1 MITMNRRAFL
11 RNVSI
16 AGGGVMLGVTLG
28 GCGGEVA
35 PWPNQAAGV
44 LQPNAFL
51 QVRPDGSVVL
61 AVHKAEMG
69 QGVATGLATLVAEE
83 LEIDPLRLQIEFAE
97 PHPDYND
104 KEYRSMITGGSASM
118 RNNFDGMREAGA
130 ALREMLRQAAAAT
143 WGAALADCIA
153 ADGAVSLR
161 DGSRS
166 ASYGDLAT
174 AAAKLPVPADIALK
188 PASQWRRIGKHDA
201 RVDAVSKVDGSAQ
214 FALDLSLPGML
225 TAVLVRCPHF
235 GGTLK
240 GFKADR
246 AQAVAGVRKVLEI
259 DGAVAVVADGYWQAS
274 SAAALLEIEW
284 DKGPLAGLDSAAITA
299 AQRRLL
305 AEETG
310 RVVRE
315 DGEAPPADAVARS
328 VSAEYRVPYLAHAPM
343 EPMNAVASVTA
354 EGAEVWA
361 GNQAPDVLKSL
372 VARRLEIAPE
382 KVRVHSTYLGGAFG
396 RRTYME
402 FALEAV
408 ALSRATGAP
417 VKVVWSRED
426 DMRHDHYR
434 PAAMAAMRADIGAD
448 GKLLG
453 WDARVVAPPV
463 MNTLVGVVLPV
474 MLPRWAPL
482 GVGAAVE
489 PLVAKYDPNLTEGV
503 DSLPYALPYVRV
515 EGLVSDPGIPVG
527 VWRSVGHSQNAFF
540 SECFVDEVAHALGQD
555 PVRFRLERL
564 PADSPVRSALE
575 LLVARGGWGSAP
587 EGVYQGIAV
596 HQSFGTVVAEQAE
609 VVIEDGRPRLR
620 RVVCAVECG
629 VAVNPDVVRMQV
641 ESAVVF
647 ALSAALHGEIT
658 IRDGAVEQGNFD
670 AYPVLR
676 IDGCPEI
683 EVHIVA
689 SERPPSGIGEPGVPP
704 LAPALANAIFAAT
717 GERLRELPLRLS

>member
-1 MITMNRRAFL
+1 MMTMNRRAFL

-16 AGGGVMLGVTLG
+16 AGGGVMLGVALG
-28 GCGGEVA
+28 GCGGEPA
-35 PWPNQAAGV
+35 PWPNQAPGV

-61 AVHKAEMG
+61 AIHKAEMG

-83 LEIDPLRLQIEFAE
+83 LEIDPLRLQLEFAE

-118 RNNFDGMREAGA
+118 RNNFDGMRAAGA

-166 ASYGDLAT
+166 ASYGELAT
-174 AAAKLPVPADIALK
+174 AAAKLPVPADVALK
-188 PASQWRRIGKHDA
+188 PPGEWRRIGKHDA
-201 RVDAVSKVDGSAQ
+201 RVDAVAKVDGSAP

-240 GFKADR
+240 SFKADK
-246 AQAVAGVRKVLEI
+246 AQAVPGVRQVLELN
-259 DGAVAVVADGYWQAS
+259 GAVAVAEGYWQAS
-274 SAAALLEIEW
+274 GAAALLEIEW

-299 AQRRLL
+299 AQRRML

-315 DGEAPPADAVARS
+315 EGEAPAAGTVARS
-328 VSAEYRVPYLAHAPM
+328 LSVEYRVPYLAHAAL

-361 GNQAPDVLKSL
+361 GNQGPDVLKSL
-372 VARRLEIAPE
+372 VARQLEIAPE
-382 KVRVHSTYLGGAFG
+382 QVRVHSAYMGGAFG

-417 VKVVWSRED
+417 VKVVWTRED

-434 PAAMAAMRADIGAD
+434 PAAMASMRADIGAD

-463 MNTLVGVVLPV
+463 MNTMVGVVLPV
-474 MLPRWAPL
+474 MLPQWAPL
-482 GVGAAVE
+482 GVGSVIE
-489 PLVAKYDPNLTEGV
+489 PLVAKYDTSLTEGI
-503 DSLPYALPYVRV
+503 DSIPYAMPYVRV

-527 VWRSVGHSQNAFF
+527 VWRSVGNSQNAFF
-540 SECFVDEVAHALGQD
+540 TESFVDELAHELGED

-564 PADSPVRSALE
+564 SADSRVRGALE

-587 EGVYQGIAV
+587 EGVHQGIAV
-596 HQSFGTVVAEQAE
+596 HESFGTVVAEQVE
-609 VVIEDGRPRLR
+609 VALVNGAPVVR
-620 RVVCAVECG
+620 RVVCAVDCG
-629 VAVNPDVVRMQV
+629 VVVNPDVVRMQL

-658 IRDGAVEQGNFD
+658 IRDGAVVQGNFD
-670 AYPVLR
+670 DYPLVR
-676 IDGCPEI
+676 IDACPEI
-683 EVHIVA
+683 EVHLVA
-689 SERPPSGIGEPGVPP
+689 SERAPSGIGEPGVPP

-717 GERLRELPLRLS
+717 GKRLRELPLRVS